1 MTGAVS
7 LQRSNSLR
15 MSKLTR
21 IYTRSGD
28 GGTTGLVGGRRVKKS
43 APRIATYGTVDELS
57 SAIGV
62 ARAALRPIL
71 HAQARAACLDGW
83 LAWTQDR
90 LFNLGT
96 DLATLAPDRRE
107 GLPRVEAAD
116 AQMLERAIDQAQS
129 ELPPLANFIHPG
141 GSLPGA
147 YLHFARTICRR
158 AERLVVA
165 LLDEDND
172 VSPEA
177 VRYLNRLSDALF
189 VWARWINDA
198 LHDTEHLWNPASRPP
213 E

>member
-1 MTGAVS
+1 
-7 LQRSNSLR
+7 LLPSLR
-15 MSKLTR
+15 SH
-21 IYTRSGD
+21 
-28 GGTTGLVGGRRVKKS
+28 
-43 APRIATYGTVDELS
+43 P
-57 SAIGV
+57 
-62 ARAALRPIL
+62 
-71 HAQARAACLDGW
+71 RAACLDAW

-96 DLATLAPDRRE
+96 DLATLAPDRRD

-116 AQMLERAIDQAQS
+116 SLALERAIDQAQS
-129 ELPPLANFIHPG
+129 DLPPLANFIHPG

-165 LLDEDND
+165 LVDEDND

-177 VRYLNRLSDALF
+177 LRYLNRLSDALF

-198 LHDTEHLWNPASRPP
+198 LRETEHLWNPASPPP